1 MALPQLELTDADRLR
16 AQADTLQKRGFEL
29 IREGEGLK
37 AEALELR
44 NLADRIER
52 EPVSVGTPA
61 PARFRAIDHDAE
73 FLGRV
78 CDALQ
83 AAREPVAT
91 GHLAEH
97 LAATPERVRAALT
110 RLESTGV
117 VVRSGLKRGTRWRMA
132 DDEPAPTNV
141 RALTNYAGVVRDAA
155 IKLDTFDMRT
165 LMTELP
171 DMSEATA
178 RRWVN
183 TLVERGTLE
192 KDGNVYAYVKPT
204 ATVTSRPK
212 APTPE
217 AVASREAAMFSARRA
232 RRGSVAGSGRGRR
245 AGGHIVN
252 ALLREVR
259 TVAPHVEVVQ
269 TAHKFSFRVDGG
281 EVATCSTTPGASSL
295 KGSRESLIKAGIPVK
310 PK

>member
-1 MALPQLELTDADRLR
+1 VAPLRLELTDADRLR

-52 EPVSVGTPA
+52 EPVRVGA
-61 PARFRAIDHDAE
+61 PARTFRAVDHDAE
-73 FLGRV
+73 FLSRV
-78 CDALQ
+78 CEALQ

-132 DDEPAPTNV
+132 DDESAPANV

-165 LMTELP
+165 LMTQLP

-192 KDGNVYAYVKPT
+192 KDGNLYAYVKPT

-217 AVASREAAMFSARRA
+217 AVARSMFSARRA
-232 RRGSVAGSGRGRR
+232 RGGSIAGSGRGRR

-269 TAHKFSFRVDGG
+269 TAHKFSFRVDGR
-281 EVATCSTTPGASSL
+281 EVATCSSTPGASSL

>member
-1 MALPQLELTDADRLR
+1 VASLPLELTDADRLR
-16 AQADTLQKRGFEL
+16 LQADTLQKRGFEL
-29 IREGEGLK
+29 IREGEDLK
-37 AEALELR
+37 GEALELR

-52 EPVSVGTPA
+52 EPVTVGPA
-61 PARFRAIDHDAE
+61 SPSLRVVDHDTE
-73 FLGRV
+73 FMTRV

-91 GHLAEH
+91 GALAQH
-97 LAATPERVRAALT
+97 IGATAARVRTALT
-110 RLESTGV
+110 RLEATGV
-117 VVRSGLKRGTRWRMA
+117 VVRSGIKRGTRWRLADEEPA
-132 DDEPAPTNV
+132 DDNV
-141 RALTNYAGVVRDAA
+141 RVLTNYAGVVRDAA

-165 LMTELP
+165 LMNELP

-178 RRWVN
+178 RKWVN

-217 AVASREAAMFSARRA
+217 AVARSMFSVRRA
-232 RRGSVAGSGRGRR
+232 RGGQVSGSGRGRR

-269 TAHKFSFRVDGG
+269 TAHKFSFRVDGR
-281 EVATCSTTPGASSL
+281 EVATCSSTPGASSL

>member
-1 MALPQLELTDADRLR
+1 MVPLPREVTDADRLR
-16 AQADTLQKRGFEL
+16 LQADALQRRGFEL
-29 IREGEGLK
+29 IREGEDLK

-52 EPVSVGTPA
+52 EPVTVGPA
-61 PARFRAIDHDAE
+61 PPLRVVDHDTE
-73 FLGRV
+73 FMSRV

-83 AAREPVAT
+83 AAREPMPT
-91 GHLAEH
+91 GALAEH
-97 LAATPERVRAALT
+97 LGASTTRVRAALT
-110 RLESTGV
+110 RLEATGV
-117 VVRSGLKRGTRWRMA
+117 VTRSGLKRGTRWRMA
-132 DDEPAPTNV
+132 DEEPAANV
-141 RALTNYAGVVRDAA
+141 HHLANYAGVVRDAA

-178 RRWVN
+178 RKWVN

-192 KDGNVYAYVKPT
+192 RDGNVYAYVKPE
-204 ATVTSRPK
+204 ATVTSRPRT
-212 APTPE
+212 PTPE
-217 AVASREAAMFSARRA
+217 AVAVFSARRA
-232 RRGSVAGSGRGRR
+232 RGQVSGSGRGRR

-259 TVAPHVEVVQ
+259 SVAPHVDVVQ
-269 TAHKFSFRVDGG
+269 TAHKFSFRVDGR
-281 EVATCSTTPGASSL
+281 EVATCSSTPGASSL